1 MSGFFTIQPNLKI
14 KIPGRRKES
23 DKLSDEEK
31 KLLELP
37 VHFVPNKPKITG
49 KKELPVP
56 KGLSRGFSQ
65 MNLKSESS
73 SKPIYKNELGFG
85 PVDINKDNSF
95 RPIGSAHSSSKDT
108 ISPSSSR
115 TTPKDKSEDSYFN
128 ADGTRRRSPLYTY
141 IHQGTSGDSPGFLSV
156 GVKTLKN
163 QRDALKRT
171 TEEKSSKD
179 VAGKIRRLDT
189 KDLKKEEE
197 FVKDFYNNA
206 FFDFKKKGGRKSR
219 KHIRHK
225 YKKRSRKVKKKRSR
239 KLKKK
244 RSKKIKLK
252 KRRTKKRKKR
262 TKRRRKTIRNN

>member
-37 VHFVPNKPKITG
+37 VHFVPNKPKIRG

-73 SKPIYKNELGFG
+73 PKPIYKNELGFG

-95 RPIGSAHSSSKDT
+95 HPIGSAHSSSKDT

-156 GVKTLKN
+156 GVKTLKK
-163 QRDALKRT
+163 QRDALKKT
-171 TEEKSSKD
+171 IKEKE
-179 VAGKIRRLDT
+179 
-189 KDLKKEEE
+189 KEEE
-197 FVKDFYNNA
+197 EFEERFYNE
-206 FFDFKKKGGRKSR
+206 FFKKGGRKSR
-219 KHIRHK
+219 KRIRHK